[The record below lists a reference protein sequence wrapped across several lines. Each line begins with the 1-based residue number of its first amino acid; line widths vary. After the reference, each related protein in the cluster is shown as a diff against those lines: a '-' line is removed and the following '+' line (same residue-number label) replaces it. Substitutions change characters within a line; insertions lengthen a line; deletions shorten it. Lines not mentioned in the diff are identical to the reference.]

1 MIQVFPM
8 VLGAGPT
15 DRSSVVGAAK
25 VWGNSAVVEVSKTG
39 VVVFPVVKGD
49 VCVVVFVTPTAIEV
63 DRVSEATVPPGEI
76 IASVSG
82 IRFGV
87 VSV

>member
-8 VLGAGPT
+8 VLGTGPT
-15 DRSSVVGAAK
+15 DRSSVVGAAE

>member
-8 VLGAGPT
+8 VLGTGPT

-25 VWGNSAVVEVSKTG
+25 VWGNSAVVEISKTG

-49 VCVVVFVTPTAIEV
+49 VGVVVFVTPAVIEV
-63 DRVSEATVPPGEI
+63 DRVSEATVPLGKI
-76 IASVSG
+76 IGSVSG
-82 IRFGV
+82 IRCGV
-87 VSV
+87 VSI

>member
-8 VLGAGPT
+8 VLGTGPT

-49 VCVVVFVTPTAIEV
+49 V
-63 DRVSEATVPPGEI
+63 
-76 IASVSG
+76 
-82 IRFGV
+82 
-87 VSV
+87 

>member
-8 VLGAGPT
+8 VLGMGPT

-25 VWGNSAVVEVSKTG
+25 VWGNSAVVEVSKSG

-49 VCVVVFVTPTAIEV
+49 V
-63 DRVSEATVPPGEI
+63 
-76 IASVSG
+76 
-82 IRFGV
+82 
-87 VSV
+87 